1 MDAIYDLK
9 DMLCEELEQVM
20 ASGNVNLDMIDKLTH
35 TLKSVETIIAMK
47 EGGYSTSVMPRNTRY
62 YDDGGNSYRNGRN
75 GGISYNEN
83 YNNYRMGRRNSG
95 YSRAEGKEE
104 MIANL
109 REMMEDSTGEQ
120 KDALRHCMQ
129 QLQNM

>member
-1 MDAIYDLK
+1 MNAIYDLK
-9 DMLCEELEQVM
+9 DMLCEELEQIM

-47 EGGYSTSVMPRNTRY
+47 EGGYSTSVMPRNY
-62 YDDGGNSYRNGRN
+62 GGGNSYRNGRN

-95 YSRAEGKEE
+95 YSRADGKEE
-104 MIANL
+104 MIENL
-109 REMMEDSTGEQ
+109 KEMMNDSTGEQ
-120 KDALRHCMQ
+120 KEALRHCME
-129 QLQNM
+129 QLQRM

>member
-1 MDAIYDLK
+1 MNAIYDLK
-9 DMLCEELEQVM
+9 DMLCEELEQMVNN
-20 ASGNVNLDMIDKLTH
+20 GNINLDTIDKLTH

-47 EGGYSTSVMPRNTRY
+47 EGGYSTSVMPNNSRY
-62 YDDGGNSYRNGRN
+62 YEDSNSYRNGRN

-83 YNNYRMGRRNSG
+83 YNSYRMNRRNSG
-95 YSRAEGKEE
+95 YSRADGKEE

-109 REMMEDSTGEQ
+109 REMMEESTGEQ
-120 KDALRHCMQ
+120 KNALRHCME

>member
-1 MDAIYDLK
+1 MNAIYDLK
-9 DMLCEELEQVM
+9 DMLCEELEQMVNN
-20 ASGNVNLDMIDKLTH
+20 GNINLDTIDKLTH

-47 EGGYSTSVMPRNTRY
+47 EGGYSTSVMPKNSRY
-62 YDDGGNSYRNGRN
+62 YEDNDSYRNGRN

-83 YNNYRMGRRNSG
+83 YNSYRMNRRGSG
-95 YSRAEGKEE
+95 YSRADGKEE

-109 REMMEDSTGEQ
+109 REMMEESTGEQ
-120 KDALRHCMQ
+120 KNALRHCME

>member
-1 MDAIYDLK
+1 MNAIYDLK
-9 DMLCEELEQVM
+9 DMLCEELEQIM
-20 ASGNVNLDMIDKLTH
+20 ASGNVNLDTVDKLTH
-35 TLKSVETIIAMK
+35 ALKSVETIIAMK
-47 EGGYSTSVMPRNTRY
+47 EGGYSTSVMPRNSRY
-62 YDDGGNSYRNGRN
+62 YDDGNSYRNGRN

-83 YNNYRMGRRNSG
+83 YNNYRMNRRNSG

>member
-1 MDAIYDLK
+1 MNAIYDLK
-9 DMLCEELEQVM
+9 DMLCEELEQMVNN
-20 ASGNVNLDMIDKLTH
+20 GNINLDTIDKLTH

-47 EGGYSTSVMPRNTRY
+47 EGGYSTSVMPNNSRY
-62 YDDGGNSYRNGRN
+62 YEDSNSYRKGRN

-83 YNNYRMGRRNSG
+83 YNSYRMNRRNSG
-95 YSRAEGKEE
+95 YSRADGKEE

-109 REMMEDSTGEQ
+109 REMMEESTGEQ
-120 KDALRHCMQ
+120 KNALRHCME